1 MLDKIAAFQRPRSLG
16 RGGHCID
23 ALIYTT
29 ILPSCPMLMLNVES
43 GDYGVLE
50 RRDCGCPFDRL
61 GFKLHLRNIRSYEK
75 LTSEGV
81 TFLGTELLRLVEEV
95 LPARFGGSSID
106 YQLVEEEED
115 GIPHVSMLIDPRV
128 GDVSHDAVLCTV
140 RQTLSD
146 CPGGG
151 IMTDQ
156 WRRPDTLRVIRRRP
170 FTTTSAKVL
179 PLHMLSKS

>member
-1 MLDKIAAFQRPRSLG
+1 
-16 RGGHCID
+16 
-23 ALIYTT
+23 
-29 ILPSCPMLMLNVES
+29 MLMLNVES

-61 GFKLHLRNIRSYEK
+61 GFKMHLRNIRSYEK

-106 YQLVEEEED
+106 YQLVEEEEA
-115 GIPHVSMLIDPRV
+115 GMPHVSILIDPRV
-128 GDVSHDAVLCTV
+128 GNVSDSAVLSAV

-151 IMTDQ
+151 IMTEQ
-156 WRRPDTLRVIRRRP
+156 WQQAKTLRVIRRP
-170 FTTTSAKVL
+170 PYATTSAKVL
-179 PLHMLSKS
+179 PLHIPLRS